1 MLEGQCKLKSDCD
14 PAILFLENEASF
26 SGPRLALRVLAK
38 SASTHGAQF
47 AIVELRLSEPTPAGT
62 PPRLELPHMTKV
74 VGRLPPELIQKVVR
88 AAYGTFRA
96 CYEQGL
102 GRDAKLAGSVVVRF
116 VIARD
121 GKVSNAALVRD
132 STLPDAQAAECVVK
146 AFYGLVFPTPEAG
159 IVTVVYPILLS
170 PG

>member
-1 MLEGQCKLKSDCD
+1 L
-14 PAILFLENEASF
+14 P
-26 SGPRLALRVLAK
+26 PLAL
-38 SASTHGAQF
+38 
-47 AIVELRLSEPTPAGT
+47 
-62 PPRLELPHMTKV
+62 PRTTTV
-74 VGRLPPELIQKVVR
+74 SGRLPPELIQKIVR
-88 AAYGTFRA
+88 AAYGTFRV

-121 GKVSNAALVRD
+121 GKVSNAALGPG

-146 AFYGLVFPTPEAG
+146 AFYGLVFPTPEGG
-159 IVTVVYPILLS
+159 IVTVVYPIMLS